1 MNVLRMHAGLQ
12 RRAEDRLARFLLHLR
27 WYEDLHVIEGVDGRQ
42 LEGTQFLRGGE
53 VAVPDVHPRR
63 GVSGTTP

>member
-1 MNVLRMHAGLQ
+1 
-12 RRAEDRLARFLLHLR
+12 
-27 WYEDLHVIEGVDGRQ
+27 VDGRQ